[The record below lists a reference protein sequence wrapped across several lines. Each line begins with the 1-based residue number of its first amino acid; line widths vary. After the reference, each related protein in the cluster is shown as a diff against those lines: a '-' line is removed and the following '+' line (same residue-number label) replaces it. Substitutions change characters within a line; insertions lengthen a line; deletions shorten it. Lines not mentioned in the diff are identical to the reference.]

1 MTQEEKQLLL
11 KDLCARVSYGVKVY
25 YQEEIC
31 SIDCICPDGQILLI
45 DKYGTQ
51 LPNTGDNLF
60 GDINEIKLYLRPMS
74 SMTEKEKKELLRIV
88 IGRKAAKYF
97 QVLSDGSIDNTDA
110 RHQDLDKFSIHYVNF
125 NGINTSSYLDWLNAH
140 HFDYRGLIKKGLA
153 IEATTNMYNN

>member
-1 MTQEEKQLLL
+1 MTKEDKKLLL
-11 KDLCARVSYGVKVY
+11 KDICARLPYGV
-25 YQEEIC
+25 IC
-31 SIDCICPDGQILLI
+31 CVTHKKNGSLVKEDMKLSGIFEDGNFYFL
-45 DKYGTQ
+45 DK
-51 LPNTGDNLF
+51 TGSTYSDNY
-60 GDINEIKLYLRPMS
+60 IPYLRQIS

-88 IGRKAAKYF
+88 TGRKAAKYF

-110 RHQDLDKFSIHYVNF
+110 RHQDLDKFSIHYVDF